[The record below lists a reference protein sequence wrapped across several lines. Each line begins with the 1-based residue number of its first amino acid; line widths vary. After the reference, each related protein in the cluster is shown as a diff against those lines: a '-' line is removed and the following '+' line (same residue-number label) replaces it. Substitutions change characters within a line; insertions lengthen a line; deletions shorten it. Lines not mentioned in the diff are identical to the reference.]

1 MVDPR
6 RIRAAR
12 SGAAGAGPVLWWP
25 SRDLRVED
33 NWALLKALSVAK
45 DRGVPV
51 LAVYNFEPGFSG
63 GELRQHDFKVKS
75 LRLLARDLEKI
86 GIPLFLEIGDRSHR
100 AVAERA
106 NSVDAAAI
114 VTDFSPL
121 RRPRRWVDE
130 VSRAARCAVL
140 EVDAHNIV
148 PPWIASD
155 RKEPYA
161 RTLRPKIAALLPE
174 FLVPFP
180 KAKALASSYSGEVPA
195 IDWDSVLRDA
205 RLDQTVLPVGW
216 AEPGSAAGRH
226 RLSTFIRYRLGGY
239 AENRN
244 NPNIDSQ
251 SGLSPYLHYGL
262 VAPARVALNVLA
274 SAGRSPVDALDPKR
288 NAAAAGDGP
297 AAFLEELI
305 VRRELAENFCFY
317 EPKYDSVEGF
327 PEWAQKTLIRHRS
340 DERDYTYSRST
351 LENALTHDRLWNAAQ
366 TELRKTGHMRGYV
379 RMYWAKK
386 ILEWSDTP
394 AHALAT
400 TIYLNDRYELD
411 GRDPNGYAG
420 IAWSIGG
427 VHDRPWYE
435 HKIFGLVRYMAESG
449 AKKKFDVDAYA
460 ERWLGPKPA
469 KGKE

>member
-12 SGAAGAGPVLWWP
+12 SGAAGKGPVVWWP

-33 NWALLKALSVAK
+33 NWAFLKALDIAK

-51 LAVYNFEPGFSG
+51 VAAYHLEPGFSG
-63 GELRQHDFKVKS
+63 GEMRQHDFKVKS
-75 LRLLARDLEKI
+75 LRLLARDLEKL
-86 GIPLFLEIGDRSHR
+86 GIPLFVETGERPHR
-100 AVAERA
+100 KVAERA
-106 NSVDAAAI
+106 NALDAAAI

-121 RRPRRWVDE
+121 RRPRRWVEE
-130 VSRAARCAVL
+130 VSRAARSAVL

-148 PPWIASD
+148 PPWVASD
-155 RKEPYA
+155 RQEPYA
-161 RTLRPKIAALLPE
+161 RTLRPKLAKLVPE

-180 KAKALASSYSGEVPA
+180 KPKAPAPYAGEWPET
-195 IDWDSVLRDA
+195 DWEALLKDA
-205 RLDQTVLPVGW
+205 RLDHTVLPVGW
-216 AEPGSAAGRH
+216 AEPGAAAGRH
-226 RLSTFIRYRLGGY
+226 RLATFVRYRLDRY
-239 AENRN
+239 ARDRN
-244 NPNIDSQ
+244 DPNAEAQ

-262 VAPARVALNVLA
+262 VAPARAALAVLEAAGRKPEHAVHPQKNA
-274 SAGRSPVDALDPKR
+274 SAET
-288 NAAAAGDGP
+288 DGA

-317 EPKYDSVEGF
+317 QPKYDSIDGF
-327 PEWAQKTLIRHRS
+327 PDWAQKSLARHRADS
-340 DERDYTYSRST
+340 RAHSYSRAS
-351 LENALTHDRLWNAAQ
+351 LEHALTHDRLWNAAQ
-366 TELRKTGHMRGYV
+366 TEMRKTGSMPGYL

-394 AHALAT
+394 EHALAT
-400 TIYLNDRYELD
+400 AIYLNDRYQLD

-449 AKKKFDVDAYA
+449 AKKKFDVEAYA
-460 ERWLGPKPA
+460 ERWLGPKPPKSA
-469 KGKE
+469 K